1 MSKRNNSADFLSI
14 LKEHGITKLYHF
26 TDRDNLDSIVAN
38 GGLYS
43 WADCEDRSIAIP
55 KPGGSNSSRILDARY
70 GLQHYVRL
78 SFTPKHPMMFVA
90 MNDGRISNP
99 IILEVDLDVILDE
112 TTKFSDRNATK
123 NGAYIGDDI
132 EAFKCIHFDLL
143 KADTHFDLAPE
154 EQMFF
159 QAEILVKNHVPLSAI
174 KNLASFGISFSKS
187 AVKRA
192 SRIPYT
198 AQISRQ
204 TPTAFIFLVDHSVSM
219 KRMIKWQG
227 EDITLSEAVARIVNN
242 QINELVLRCIK
253 ADDVR
258 YYYDIAVIGYGH
270 EVASGWNGDLEG
282 RWFVSPQEL
291 RDNPFKTITIR
302 EEKRTRRGPIIKEV
316 QKIQWVE
323 ADHTGRWTYLHNA
336 LDKAKELLSEWMN
349 AHKGLVCYPPTIIN
363 ITDGDYN
370 GAEEDVVEFKAN
382 ELKSMSTDDGNV
394 IFFNIHVTP
403 NNSES
408 TLFPAEVKDVVD
420 SNLAKKLFNLSSLLP
435 ERYNSEIDSIKQ
447 TNGGQRYRA
456 MGVNVDMATLVKI
469 MDIGTPTNIRN
480 V

>member
-174 KNLASFGISFSKS
+174 KNLASFGISLSKS

-219 KRMIKWQG
+219 ERMIKWQE

-323 ADHTGRWTYLHNA
+323 AVHTGRWTYLHNA

>member
-132 EAFKCIHFDLL
+132 EAFKCIHFNSL

-174 KNLASFGISFSKS
+174 KNLASFGISLSKS

-219 KRMIKWQG
+219 ERMIKWQG

-323 ADHTGRWTYLHNA
+323 AAHTGHWTYLHNA

-408 TLFPAEVKDVVD
+408 TLFPAEVKDVGD
-420 SNLAKKLFNLSSLLP
+420 SSLAKKLFNLSSLLP

>member
-1 MSKRNNSADFLSI
+1 MSKRNNSADFISI

-132 EAFKCIHFDLL
+132 EAFKCIHFNSI

-174 KNLASFGISFSKS
+174 KNLASFGISLSKS

-198 AQISRQ
+198 AQTSRQ

-219 KRMIKWQG
+219 ERMIKWQG

-323 ADHTGRWTYLHNA
+323 AAHTGHWTYLHNA

-408 TLFPAEVKDVVD
+408 TLFPAEVKDVGD

>member
-174 KNLASFGISFSKS
+174 KNLASFGISLSKS

-219 KRMIKWQG
+219 ERMIKWQG

-242 QINELVLRCIK
+242 QLNELVLRCIK

-282 RWFVSPQEL
+282 RWFVSPKEL

-323 ADHTGRWTYLHNA
+323 AAHTGRWTYLHNA

-408 TLFPAEVKDVVD
+408 TLFPAEVKDVGD

>member
-1 MSKRNNSADFLSI
+1 MSKRNNSADFISI

-132 EAFKCIHFDLL
+132 EAFKCIHFNSL

-174 KNLASFGISFSKS
+174 KNLASFGISLSKS

-219 KRMIKWQG
+219 ERMIKWQG

-323 ADHTGRWTYLHNA
+323 AAHTGHWTYLHNA

-408 TLFPAEVKDVVD
+408 TLFPAEVKDVGD

>member
-1 MSKRNNSADFLSI
+1 MSKRHNSAEFLSI
-14 LKEHGITKLYHF
+14 LKKHGITKLYHF

-43 WADCEDRSIAIP
+43 WADCDARSIAIS
-55 KPGGSNSSRILDARY
+55 KPGGSASSRSLDARD

-99 IILEVDLDVILDE
+99 IILEIDINVILEDA
-112 TTKFSDRNATK
+112 TKFSDRNATK
-123 NGAYIGDDI
+123 NGALVGNDLD
-132 EAFKCIHFDLL
+132 AFRRIHFHSL
-143 KADTHFDLAPE
+143 KADTHFDLPPE

-159 QAEILVKNHVPLSAI
+159 QAEVLVKNHIPLSAI
-174 KNLASFGISFSKS
+174 TNLSSFGVTLSKS
-187 AVKRA
+187 TIKRT

-219 KRMIKWQG
+219 KRLIKWQG
-227 EDITLSEAVARIVNN
+227 EDVTLSEAVARIVNN

-258 YYYDIAVIGYGH
+258 HYYDIAVIGYGH
-270 EVASGWNGDLEG
+270 KVSSGWNGDLEG
-282 RWFVSPQEL
+282 RWFVTPQEL
-291 RDNPFKTITIR
+291 RDHPFKTITVR
-302 EEKRTRRGPIIKEV
+302 EEKRTRRGPIVKEV
-316 QKIQWVE
+316 QKVHWVE
-323 ADHTGRWTYLHNA
+323 ADHIGHWTYLHNA
-336 LDKAKELLSEWMN
+336 LDKAKELLSEWME
-349 AHKGLVCYPPTIIN
+349 AHKGMVCYPPTIIN

-403 NNSES
+403 NNTDSM
-408 TLFPAEVKDVVD
+408 LFPARSSEVGN
-420 SNLAKKLFNLSSLLP
+420 STLAKRLFSLSSLLP
-435 ERYNSEIDSIKQ
+435 ERYNGDINSIKQ
-447 TNGGQRYRA
+447 TTDGQRYRA
-456 MGVNVDMATLVKI
+456 MGINVDMATLVKI

>member
-1 MSKRNNSADFLSI
+1 MSKRNNSADFISI

-132 EAFKCIHFDLL
+132 EAFKCIHFNSL

-174 KNLASFGISFSKS
+174 KNLASFGISLSKS

-219 KRMIKWQG
+219 ERMIKWQG

-323 ADHTGRWTYLHNA
+323 AAHTGRWTYLHKA

-408 TLFPAEVKDVVD
+408 TLFPAEVKDVGD

>member
-1 MSKRNNSADFLSI
+1 MNKRHNSADFLSI
-14 LKEHGITKLYHF
+14 LKKHGITKLYHF
-26 TDRDNLDSIVAN
+26 TDRDNFDSIVAN

-43 WADCEDRSIAIP
+43 WADCENLSITIS
-55 KPGGSNSSRILDARY
+55 KPGGSASSRSLDVRD

-99 IILEVDLDVILDE
+99 IILEVDLDVVLDE

-123 NGAYIGDDI
+123 NGANVGDDI
-132 EAFKCIHFDLL
+132 EAFKLIHFKSL
-143 KADTHFDLAPE
+143 KADTHFDLPPE

-174 KNLASFGISFSKS
+174 KNLASFGISLSKS

-219 KRMIKWQG
+219 ERMIKWQG

-323 ADHTGRWTYLHNA
+323 AAHTGHWTYLHNA

-408 TLFPAEVKDVVD
+408 ILFAAEVKDVGD
-420 SNLAKKLFNLSSLLP
+420 SSLAKKLFNLSSLLP

-447 TNGGQRYRA
+447 TNGGQRYKA